1 VSNGPTRFSW
11 FTVPI
16 FAPLSGSVTQRIAPI
31 FGRGDAEIE
40 ADVCLNVGSYG
51 RQLGIVSE
59 AVDALAKRLD
69 ALAPD
74 GADSRFARVAD
85 DPNDPVR
92 RLHEMVVEHVTA
104 IKERHRASAKGEA
117 LRALERLKAVENVAY
132 ETVAAELRPKNP

>member
-1 VSNGPTRFSW
+1 VSNGPTWFSW

-16 FAPLSGSVTQRIAPI
+16 FAPLSGAVTQRIAPI

-74 GADSRFARVAD
+74 DPDSRFARVAD

-92 RLHEMVVEHVTA
+92 RLHRMVEQVTA

-117 LRALERLKAVENVAY
+117 LRALERLKAVDPDAY
-132 ETVAAELRPKNP
+132 ETVAAELRPKDP

>member
-1 VSNGPTRFSW
+1 MSNGPTRFSW

-92 RLHEMVVEHVTA
+92 RLHRMVE
-104 IKERHRASAKGEA
+104 
-117 LRALERLKAVENVAY
+117 
-132 ETVAAELRPKNP
+132 